1 MDGVIRNDSGFLIGV
16 VQITFNNVF
25 NHFRNEALLTEQWYL
40 KMEDQK
46 QWPGLARNQDFD
58 EGGGR
63 EVNVEKLKGLNWEK
77 GEQSSVTQTYHR
89 RGLGA
94 KLPATGQF
102 FEKKNRFLL
111 FRKPIEKLNCLIIF
125 LLLN

>member
-1 MDGVIRNDSGFLIGV
+1 MVPYERDLMDGVIRDDSGFLIGV

-77 GEQSSVTQTYHR
+77 R
-89 RGLGA
+89 RA
-94 KLPATGQF
+94 
-102 FEKKNRFLL
+102 
-111 FRKPIEKLNCLIIF
+111 I
-125 LLLN
+125 